1 MQPPPKAVWCGESDM
16 LAMSR
21 SVLVLMSLAAFVPSA
36 MAEQTVEPALNG
48 YCPASFLLTSKAVKG
63 DPAIRSEYQGNV
75 YYLADAE
82 AKKQFDA
89 DPEKFL
95 PQFGGLCT
103 VALGGSYGNR
113 LPSDPTVFRV
123 VEGKLYLFSQE
134 RAVNSF
140 DLKPAE
146 YIASANERFAKPMI
160 SGYCP
165 VAYQQSAQA
174 VKGEVKFK
182 QTIRAE
188 VYHLAN
194 AEAKAAFI
202 MAPDKFIPRY
212 AGLCAEGVARGKR
225 YAADPTVFA
234 VVDGRTYLFFDVAA
248 KKTFDA
254 NPAETIKNAD
264 ANWPELKK
272 AKTVP

>member
-1 MQPPPKAVWCGESDM
+1 MF
-16 LAMSR
+16 AMKNH
-21 SVLVLMSLAAFVPSA
+21 VLVLMALAACVPLA
-36 MAEQTVEPALNG
+36 RAEQAGEPALDG
-48 YCPASFLLTSKAVKG
+48 YCPASFLLTGKAVKG
-63 DPAIRSEYQGNV
+63 DPAIRSEYQGSV

-82 AKKQFDA
+82 AKKPFDA

-123 VEGKLYLFSQE
+123 VDGKLYLFSQE
-134 RAVNSF
+134 RAVKSF
-140 DLKPAE
+140 DTDPSRYVAT
-146 YIASANERFAKPMI
+146 ATERFAKPMI
-160 SGYCP
+160 GGYCP
-165 VAYQQSAQA
+165 VTYQLSGQA
-174 VKGEVKFK
+174 VKGDVKFR

-188 VYHLAN
+188 VYHLAS

-202 MAPDKFIPRY
+202 KEPDKFIPQY
-212 AGLCAEGVARGKR
+212 GGLCAEGVARGKR
-225 YAADPTVFA
+225 YAADPTLFA
-234 VVDGRTYLFFDVAA
+234 VVDGRTFVFFDAAA
-248 KKTFDA
+248 KKAFET

-272 AKTVP
+272 AKKAP

>member
-1 MQPPPKAVWCGESDM
+1 
-16 LAMSR
+16 MS
-21 SVLVLMSLAAFVPSA
+21 SYVIVLIVIAVLVLPATAEEAA
-36 MAEQTVEPALNG
+36 EPALNG
-48 YCPASFLLTSKAVKG
+48 YCPASFILVGKAVKG
-63 DPAIRSEYQGNV
+63 DPAIRSEYQGSV

-123 VEGKLYLFSQE
+123 VDGKLYLFSQE
-134 RAVNSF
+134 RALKSF
-140 DLKPAE
+140 DPKPAY
-146 YIASANERFAKPMI
+146 YIATANERFAKPMI
-160 SGYCP
+160 GGYCP
-165 VAYQQSAQA
+165 VSYQLSGQA
-174 VKGEVKFK
+174 VKGDVKFK
-182 QTIRAE
+182 QTVRAE
-188 VYHLAN
+188 VYHLSS

-202 MAPDKFIPRY
+202 KEPDKFIPLY
-212 AGLCAEGVARGKR
+212 GGLCADGVAKGKR

-234 VVDGRTYLFFDVAA
+234 VLDGRTYLFFDAAA
-248 KKTFDA
+248 KKTFEADLTE
-254 NPAETIKNAD
+254 NIKKAD

-272 AKTVP
+272 AKATP